1 MGVSYAPSE
10 NPRTVVVDSDAPR
23 RLPRPRMIPG
33 NLEGLRVLELAGRL
47 LGDLGADV
55 VQIEP
60 PGGHAL
66 RRRGPF
72 WRGIVDRER
81 SLPWLAQNTSKR
93 GITLDLETGRGG
105 ELFLDLCVRADAVIE
120 TRMPGALDPL
130 GIGYGA
136 QRARNRR
143 IVLCSITP
151 FGQTGP
157 WRDRR
162 ASD

>member
-33 NLEGLRVLELAGRL
+33 NLEGLRVLELAGEPGLLAGRL

-72 WRGIVDRER
+72 WKGIVDR
-81 SLPWLAQNTSKR
+81 
-93 GITLDLETGRGG
+93 
-105 ELFLDLCVRADAVIE
+105 
-120 TRMPGALDPL
+120 
-130 GIGYGA
+130 
-136 QRARNRR
+136 
-143 IVLCSITP
+143 
-151 FGQTGP
+151 
-157 WRDRR
+157 
-162 ASD
+162 